1 MAIAFHNYYVR
12 KEGKMQI
19 NVGYSKNRDITA
31 AFTEAIAAIH
41 NPNLMIFMSSYD
53 GLPKVAELLKEK
65 YANVPFI
72 GTSAITYYKNNA
84 SDQTLCIIGFG
95 SDAEAQVGVLRNIS
109 SAPMYDLYGL
119 KNAINKVMPGERNS
133 ICIEFCTGDEE
144 RLVTSMN
151 VALGPKKVPLL
162 GGTVFGVPENKASKV
177 CVNGDIYEDAC
188 CYAVIKNKSGKIRTY
203 SELIYRASN
212 NNPRHIATKVNLA
225 KKELISLDN
234 RPAADVYANELG
246 ISKNQ
251 IIDNVL
257 EAPLGRVVGD
267 EVFIS
272 SMKEIGS
279 NGSLINYKRLNEND
293 TVTVLKLMD
302 YDEINQETRRAIK
315 ADGSKIS
322 FVFSVNCI
330 YRHLLFSQR
339 NHLQDFLKDMGTLG
353 THVGVVGGG
362 EQYKNQHVNQTM
374 VCAVFE

>member
-1 MAIAFHNYYVR
+1 M
-12 KEGKMQI
+12 
-19 NVGYSKNRDITA
+19 
-31 AFTEAIAAIH
+31 
-41 NPNLMIFMSSYD
+41 
-53 GLPKVAELLKEK
+53 
-65 YANVPFI
+65 
-72 GTSAITYYKNNA
+72 
-84 SDQTLCIIGFG
+84 
-95 SDAEAQVGVLRNIS
+95 
-109 SAPMYDLYGL
+109 
-119 KNAINKVMPGERNS
+119 
-133 ICIEFCTGDEE
+133 
-144 RLVTSMN
+144 
-151 VALGPKKVPLL
+151 
-162 GGTVFGVPENKASKV
+162 
-177 CVNGDIYEDAC
+177 
-188 CYAVIKNKSGKIRTY
+188 
-203 SELIYRASN
+203 ELIYRASN

-322 FVFSVNCI
+322 LVFSVHCI